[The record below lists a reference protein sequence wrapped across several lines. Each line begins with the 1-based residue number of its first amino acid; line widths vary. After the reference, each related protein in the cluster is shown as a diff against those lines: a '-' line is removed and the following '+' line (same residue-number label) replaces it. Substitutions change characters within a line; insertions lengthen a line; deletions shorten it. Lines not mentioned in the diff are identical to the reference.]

1 MSVLSTLASA
11 TLALGVIAALILAI
25 GGVRLVRR
33 DRQRG
38 LLMIAAALVIF
49 GNVLIWTV

>member
-1 MSVLSTLASA
+1 MSEIASA
-11 TLALGVIAALILAI
+11 ALGLGVIAAIILAI

-38 LLMIAAALVIF
+38 LLMIAAAIVIF
-49 GNVLIWTV
+49 GNVLIWTI